1 MAGRDGG
8 MQLEDK
14 GTSGHFDPTGL
25 REEAHGYSG
34 RSRGSPQASGPP
46 SPDSQRMP
54 LPPSILPQLPATNQ
68 PACQPPAPHTGSS
81 SPSLGSV
88 HPLPAGSHLCCLPF
102 VTVEVNRRKGFLG
115 TFCFYSGLGHD
126 TTAWQTADG
135 LIII

>member
-1 MAGRDGG
+1 MEGPSLKIKAQAGT
-8 MQLEDK
+8 L
-14 GTSGHFDPTGL
+14 TLTGL
-25 REEAHGYSG
+25 REEAHGYLG
-34 RSRGSPQASGPP
+34 RSRGSPQASSPP
-46 SPDSQRMP
+46 SPNSQRMP

-68 PACQPPAPHTGSS
+68 PGCQPPAPRTGPS
-81 SPSLGSV
+81 SPSVGSA

-102 VTVEVNRRKGFLG
+102 VKVYVDQRKGFLG